1 MNTVYKYR
9 NGHPIQVD
17 TTNSG
22 GHYGGHYY
30 ISGVFR
36 GKQISYSRNWGD
48 SYAIW
53 YINSYDHVTNESQ
66 CIGAIENSNY
76 ISKIIEYNNQ
86 LYIFASFN
94 NFVYVSSD
102 GSNYTELTLPR
113 QLSTAVVYHDKLH
126 LFWNAQFNC
135 TGDNSPHY
143 IYDGM
148 PFTKIGNTQPNDF
161 SKFFV

>member
-1 MNTVYKYR
+1 M
-9 NGHPIQVD
+9 
-17 TTNSG
+17 
-22 GHYGGHYY
+22 GGHYY

-86 LYIFASFN
+86 LYIFASFD

-135 TGDNSPHY
+135 TDDNSPHY